1 MPEGLFGEFIKSN
14 RFLFLILLILF
25 SNCSAVGNQL
35 ELLVVWIQ
43 WTLFLAIT
51 AWGKYETQISVQQI
65 SESMLELLVQE
76 GYIKLDKDDNLV
88 KVNDEMVDDSSP
100 VTKNS

>member
-1 MPEGLFGEFIKSN
+1 MALTPLTLTMIT
-14 RFLFLILLILF
+14 
-25 SNCSAVGNQL
+25 
-35 ELLVVWIQ
+35 LVCMGGAY
-43 WTLFLAIT
+43 L
-51 AWGKYETQISVQQI
+51 WGKYETQISVQQI

-76 GYIKLDKDDNLV
+76 GYIKLDNDDNLV

>member
-1 MPEGLFGEFIKSN
+1 MALTPLTLTMIT
-14 RFLFLILLILF
+14 
-25 SNCSAVGNQL
+25 
-35 ELLVVWIQ
+35 LVCMGGAY
-43 WTLFLAIT
+43 L
-51 AWGKYETQISVQQI
+51 WGKYETQIAVEQI

-88 KVNDEMVDDSSP
+88 KVNDEVVDDSSP

>member
-1 MPEGLFGEFIKSN
+1 MALTPLTLTI
-14 RFLFLILLILF
+14 IT
-25 SNCSAVGNQL
+25 
-35 ELLVVWIQ
+35 LVCMGGAY
-43 WTLFLAIT
+43 L
-51 AWGKYETQISVQQI
+51 WGKYETQISVEQI

>member
-1 MPEGLFGEFIKSN
+1 MALTPLTLTMIT
-14 RFLFLILLILF
+14 
-25 SNCSAVGNQL
+25 
-35 ELLVVWIQ
+35 LVCMGGAY
-43 WTLFLAIT
+43 L
-51 AWGKYETQISVQQI
+51 WGKYETQISVQQL
-65 SESMLELLVQE
+65 SESMLELLAQE

>member
-1 MPEGLFGEFIKSN
+1 MALTPLTLTMIT
-14 RFLFLILLILF
+14 
-25 SNCSAVGNQL
+25 
-35 ELLVVWIQ
+35 LVCMGGAY
-43 WTLFLAIT
+43 L
-51 AWGKYETQISVQQI
+51 WGKYETQISVEQI

-88 KVNDEMVDDSSP
+88 KVNDEVVDDSSP

>member
-1 MPEGLFGEFIKSN
+1 MALTPLTLTMIT
-14 RFLFLILLILF
+14 
-25 SNCSAVGNQL
+25 
-35 ELLVVWIQ
+35 LVCMGGAY
-43 WTLFLAIT
+43 L
-51 AWGKYETQISVQQI
+51 WGKYETQISVQQI

-100 VTKNS
+100 VTKNT

>member
-1 MPEGLFGEFIKSN
+1 MALTPLTLTMIT
-14 RFLFLILLILF
+14 
-25 SNCSAVGNQL
+25 
-35 ELLVVWIQ
+35 LVCMGGAY
-43 WTLFLAIT
+43 L
-51 AWGKYETQISVQQI
+51 WGKYETQISVQQI

-76 GYIKLDKDDNLV
+76 GYIKIDKDDNLV

>member
-1 MPEGLFGEFIKSN
+1 MALTPLTLTI
-14 RFLFLILLILF
+14 IT
-25 SNCSAVGNQL
+25 
-35 ELLVVWIQ
+35 LVCMGGAY
-43 WTLFLAIT
+43 L
-51 AWGKYETQISVQQI
+51 WGKYETQISVQQL
-65 SESMLELLVQE
+65 SESMLELLAQE

>member
-1 MPEGLFGEFIKSN
+1 MALTPLTLTMIT
-14 RFLFLILLILF
+14 
-25 SNCSAVGNQL
+25 
-35 ELLVVWIQ
+35 LVCMGGAY
-43 WTLFLAIT
+43 L
-51 AWGKYETQISVQQI
+51 WGKYETQISVQQI